1 MRAQELL
8 VLLGLTRAEKD
19 KWEVFEVMAS
29 LIHKVRSVDFI
40 LDLMGIL
47 WGLIGG
53 MGCSLGL

>member
-1 MRAQELL
+1 M
-8 VLLGLTRAEKD
+8 LLGLTRAEKD

-40 LDLMGIL
+40 LDLVGIL